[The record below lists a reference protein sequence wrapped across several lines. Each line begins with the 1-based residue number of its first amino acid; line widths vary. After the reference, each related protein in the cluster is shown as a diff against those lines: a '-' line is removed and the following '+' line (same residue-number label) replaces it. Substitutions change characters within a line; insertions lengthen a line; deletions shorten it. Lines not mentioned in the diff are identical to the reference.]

1 MLYFIARCPRG
12 RPLGHAPSDCWGVTI
27 LDIWRD
33 CHSDQN
39 GATIEPPS
47 QETANQWQP
56 SLATLATG
64 AFFDFARF
72 TVAWVVAIGKW
83 RNKEWVLG
91 AFLIAKIKNAR
102 KRRLAPPWPIPSPL
116 AHVLRMCRQRWGAFY
131 ANTTH
136 PYTILHPQR
145 PQWFKK

>member
-12 RPLGHAPSDCWGVTI
+12 RPLGHTPSDCWGVTI
-27 LDIWRD
+27 LDTRD
-33 CHSDQN
+33 CQHSDQN
-39 GATIEPPS
+39 GATIQPPS

-56 SLATLATG
+56 SLATG

-91 AFLIAKIKNAR
+91 AFLFAKIKNAR

-116 AHVLRMCRQRWGAFY
+116 AHVLRMCRLRWGAFY
-131 ANTTH
+131 ANTTR
-136 PYTILHPQR
+136 PYTFLHPERQ
-145 PQWFKK
+145 QWFKK